1 MQLLLIDD
9 HPLIHV
15 ALRALLADQQP
26 PVTVHS
32 AETAEQARVQLA
44 SQPGVDLVLLD
55 LELAGQDDGFALLK
69 ELRDTHPTVPIVNLS
84 GSNEMAK
91 VIRAIDQGAMGFIPK
106 HSAPEEFKEALLLVV
121 TGGIYVPP
129 MRMSDEASP
138 PRRRADDHAPKAPT
152 LPQAPAPAPAP
163 AVASPAA
170 PRTQIDRLP
179 ITPRQQDVLRG
190 LLQGKSN
197 KVIAQELKISADTVK
212 DHIAVI
218 FRVLNVNSRTQAVLA
233 VGQWAD

>member
-32 AETAEQARVQLA
+32 AETSAQAREQLA
-44 SQPGVDLVLLD
+44 AHPGIDLVLLD

-69 ELRDTHPTVPIVNLS
+69 ELRDSHPSIPIVNLS

-106 HSAPEEFKEALLLVV
+106 HSAPEEFKDALLLVV

-129 MRMSDEASP
+129 MRMNDDPSTL
-138 PRRRADDHAPKAPT
+138 RRRADDHLPKPPAPASAPVA
-152 LPQAPAPAPAP
+152 APAPVSVP
-163 AVASPAA
+163 A

-179 ITPRQQDVLRG
+179 ITPRQQEVLRG

-233 VGQWAD
+233 VGQWTED